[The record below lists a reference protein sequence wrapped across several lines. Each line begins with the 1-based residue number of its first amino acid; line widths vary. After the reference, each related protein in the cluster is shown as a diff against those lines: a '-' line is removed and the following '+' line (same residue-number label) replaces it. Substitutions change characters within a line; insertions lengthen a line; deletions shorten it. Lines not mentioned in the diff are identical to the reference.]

1 MADWTNPEPTF
12 STGNETLWTE
22 NMTGGCN
29 SLATFCLK
37 SKKRSLTHIKGGD
50 LLPEQL
56 STFAKKVAQGL
67 DGDYE
72 LIWISGTESLLQS
85 NFKGLLDK
93 ISNAVLDEV
102 INLGKNFD
110 CGDDHYFMQNAN
122 GYMQDDSHTVIVP
135 TAPNWTT
142 FKKGSFAIDANGNYG
157 LAQR

>member
-1 MADWTNPEPTF
+1 MANWKKPEPTF
-12 STGNETLWTE
+12 STGDETLWTQ

-50 LLPEQL
+50 FLPEQL
-56 STFAKKVAQGL
+56 GTFAKEVAQGL

-85 NFKGLLDK
+85 NFKRLLNN
-93 ISNAVLDEV
+93 ISIAIQDEA
-102 INLGKNFD
+102 IKLNGYID
-110 CGDDHYFMQNAN
+110 CGDDQYFMQNAD